1 MSENVGT
8 IFYDIDVN
16 TAALDKGATRVDR
29 NLLQAEKRMGSVDK
43 QAARTSKQLDRL
55 AESSK
60 DVADTAKS
68 ATDPLK
74 DIVAELIE
82 GAQSSTTL
90 TQSLSLLAR
99 AIQAVIAANALRSIA
114 EMVQGYQEME
124 DRVRMATSSTEEF
137 EFVQRRLLATANG
150 TYRSLTEAQEL
161 YIRTA
166 DSLRAMGYSTA
177 QAIDVTDS
185 MSYAFVTNAT
195 SAEKAANATDAFS
208 KVLAKGKVEAD
219 AWESI
224 IAAVPSVIQAIAQT
238 TGKSGAE
245 IRKLGAAG
253 QISAGQLTE
262 GLRKSLEGVSAS
274 AAKMS
279 NNLRDASTR
288 SQTALTALFVQVENQ
303 TGLWQKLT
311 DGIIKASDWLLMA
324 SGDTEKLADV
334 LRLSAA
340 AGASLAAV
348 IAGRLVTSLVAY
360 VSGQLASVQASLAAV
375 AAAQAAARANVN
387 LAATEYALATA
398 AVAAQRA
405 IIAAG
410 GSMLGAAADA
420 NALAIAEA
428 RAQAA
433 TVGLQNAQA
442 ALTATATR
450 ATVAMGLLRNVMG
463 FLGGPLGVVLLA
475 ATALYAFS
483 SASDAA
489 KTKVDA
495 LNGSLEKLTFNQLSR
510 ASNEVADEISG
521 LNKELSAALSES
533 NTMTRRFYETG
544 DEFKARQQN
553 QAAVLDDLNQAL
565 TKRRER
571 LDEISK
577 AQEKLGKAA
586 PAGNVD
592 VTLPPDP
599 DAAKKIKDLQDEE
612 ALLKVIG
619 VERAKLRAL
628 QALGDNASPAQ
639 RLEAEKLAISIYNL
653 EQAEAKQ
660 KEAKKKGESE
670 AEKATKKAAAE
681 QKKGIE
687 ENIQEFEKLGVELSN
702 VGKPARQLAMDQ
714 AELSLNNYATP
725 EQVQAIRD
733 MAGALYDAKNAKQ
746 QLAAADPIAAEQIG
760 FQEELKNLQDLRNQ
774 DLLSHTRHLELK
786 GQLEREHAEQMRV
799 LQEENFKAASLGN
812 ELLMN
817 SIDALGQSGAQALSG
832 LLSGTTSLRDAMG
845 SIANTVLNTVI
856 GSFVQAGVEWVKQQI
871 VMRAAASAT
880 TAAQVAGTAAVTTA
894 QTAATGTIAATTTT
908 AAATTGTAVATSMAP
923 AAGLSSIASFGGAA
937 VIGGAALLATMLLAK
952 SFGGGRKAGGPVNPG
967 TMYRVNEGGAP
978 EVFNAGGQQYMIP
991 NQRGEVVSNRDASA
1005 GGGSASQAPVV
1016 NVYEAAPGTTVK
1028 SSYSEADQ
1036 RWVVDVVNGD
1046 INSGGKIGQ
1055 SVNRITGTP
1064 RAGR

>member
-16 TAALDKGATRVDR
+16 TATLDKGASRVDR
-29 NLLQAEKRMGSVDK
+29 SLLQAEKRMGSVDK
-43 QAARTSKQLDRL
+43 QAASTSKQLDRL

-68 ATDPLK
+68 AADPLK

-137 EFVQRRLLATANG
+137 EFVQRRLLSTANG
-150 TYRSLTEAQEL
+150 TFRSLGEAQEL

-185 MSYAFVTNAT
+185 MSYAFVTN
-195 SAEKAANATDAFS
+195 SASVEKAGAATDAFS

-219 AWESI
+219 AWDSI
-224 IAAVPSVIQAIAQT
+224 IAAVPSVMKAIADT
-238 TGKSGAE
+238 TGKSRAE
-245 IRKLGAAG
+245 ISKLGAAG

-262 GLRKSLEGVSAS
+262 GLRKSLDGVSAS

-279 NNLRDASTR
+279 NNLRDAATR

-311 DGIIKASDWLLMA
+311 DGIIEASDWLLMA

-348 IAGRLVTSLVAY
+348 IAGRLVTSLAAY
-360 VSGQLASVQASLAAV
+360 LGGQLASVQASMAAV
-375 AAAQAAARANVN
+375 AAAQSAARANV
-387 LAATEYALATA
+387 ALAVSEYNAANA
-398 AVAAQRA
+398 AVAQQRA
-405 IIAAG
+405 VIAAG

-420 NALAIAEA
+420 NALAVAEA
-428 RAQAA
+428 RATLA
-433 TVGLQNAQA
+433 TQGLQAAQA

-450 ATVAMGLLRNVMG
+450 ATVAIGALRSVMT

-475 ATALYAFS
+475 ATALYTFS

-510 ASNEVADEISG
+510 AANEVNDEISS
-521 LNKELSAALSES
+521 LNKELSAALNES
-533 NTMTRRFYETG
+533 NTMSRRFYEAG

-565 TKRRER
+565 AQRRAR
-571 LDEISK
+571 LEEIAK
-577 AQEKLGKAA
+577 AQEKLGKTA

-592 VTLPPDP
+592 VTLPADP

-619 VERAKLRAL
+619 VERAKLKAL

-639 RLEAEKLAISIYNL
+639 RLEAEKLAVSIYNL
-653 EQAEAKQ
+653 E
-660 KEAKKKGESE
+660 E
-670 AEKATKKAAAE
+670 AEKKRNEASKKGASDAEKAAKKAAAE

-687 ENIQEFEKLGVELSN
+687 ENIAEFQRLGVELAS
-702 VGKPARQLAMDQ
+702 VDKTARDLAMDQ
-714 AELSLNNYATP
+714 AQLALNKYATP
-725 EQVQAIRD
+725 EQIQAIRD
-733 MAGALYDAKNAKQ
+733 IAGALYDAKNAKQ
-746 QLAAADPIAAEQIG
+746 QLAAADPIAAEQIS
-760 FQEELKNLQDLRNQ
+760 FDEQLKQLQDLNNQ
-774 DLLSHTRHLELK
+774 KLLSDQRYLELK
-786 GQLEREHAEQMRV
+786 GQAEREHAAQMKV
-799 LQEENFKAASLGN
+799 LQEENFKAASRGN
-812 ELLMN
+812 ELLLN

-832 LLSGTTSLRDAMG
+832 LLSGTSSLRDAMG
-845 SIANTVLNTVI
+845 SIANTVLNSVI
-856 GSFVQAGVEWVKQQI
+856 GAFVQMGVDWVKQQI
-871 VMRAAASAT
+871 MMQAAAGAT
-880 TAAQVAGTAAVTTA
+880 TATQVAGTAAVTAA
-894 QTAATGTIAATTTT
+894 QTGATATIAATTTT
-908 AAATTGTAVATSMAP
+908 AAAATGTAVATSMAP

-952 SFGGGRKAGGPVNPG
+952 SFGGGRKAGGPVTPG
-967 TMYRVNEGGAP
+967 VMYRVNEGGAP

-991 NQRGEVVSNRDASA
+991 NQRGEVVSNRDAAA
-1005 GGGSASQAPVV
+1005 GGGSAGQAPVV
-1016 NVYEAAPGTTVK
+1016 NIYEAAAGTSVK
-1028 SSYSEADQ
+1028 SSYSEADR
-1036 RWVVDVVNGD
+1036 RWIIDVINGD
-1046 INSGGKIGQ
+1046 MNSGGKTGQ
-1055 SVNRITGTP
+1055 TANKITGT
-1064 RAGR
+1064 RRRGS